1 MNGPTVIA
9 LATGAL
15 AQAAAEEQ
23 DTRSRDNGAE
33 PLGGAA
39 VQELL
44 AKRQEG
50 IRVG

>member
-1 MNGPTVIA
+1 MNGSTMIA
-9 LATGAL
+9 LAIGAL
-15 AQAAAEEQ
+15 AQAAVEEQ

-33 PLGGAA
+33 PLGRAA

-44 AKRQEG
+44 AKRREG